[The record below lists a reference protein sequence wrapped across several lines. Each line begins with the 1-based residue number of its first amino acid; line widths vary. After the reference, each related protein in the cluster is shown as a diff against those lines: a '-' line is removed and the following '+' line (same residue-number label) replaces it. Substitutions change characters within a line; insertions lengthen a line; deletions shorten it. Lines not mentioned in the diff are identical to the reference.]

1 MTLNNLILFQQL
13 IEQEKNLFS
22 GTTPNAAKIQ
32 GDLYTYA
39 KEILS
44 TIPLDLKEYTLHDID
59 HSLRVL
65 KVCENLIPKSV
76 ELNVVEITL
85 LYYAVILHDIGMACS
100 TDEKEKILLS
110 ADFIKYKN
118 KFQREINTDDIFRN
132 YLRDTHVERSCE
144 KVDNIFIGKNTK
156 LSFTYKS
163 TPLSRFIQLL
173 IKSHELDALDL
184 TEQNGYICNQSIDDQ
199 IVNLQYI
206 AVLLR
211 LGDILDLHP
220 ERAPLS
226 LYWHIG
232 IKDAYSQLKWKEN
245 QSIEGLTVTNS
256 IIRISAFCN
265 DINVERSLNHY
276 IDLIDQELPKSLLAI
291 EKNSTAN
298 YFLTL
303 PNKVDRSQIKNDG
316 SYIFNDLKFEI
327 NYDHVVRILMGTE
340 LYDQEEI
347 FLRELIQNA
356 YDAIRLREF
365 IFEKEKW
372 DSPSPKIKI
381 LFDSSTCELT
391 IEDNGIGID
400 EETLQNYVLK
410 VGESY
415 YSSND
420 FLLKSA
426 NFKPISK
433 FGIGILSCFMVSDT
447 MTIVSKHLNSNSGI
461 EAILT
466 LNDRYITLKPPSENI
481 QFGTIIKLKLKE
493 EIAQRITNKS
503 IYSLVEENINILK
516 YPIVI
521 NDNGKEDTYFK
532 HEIIAEES
540 NFNHFGNVE
549 IVNVNNEYIEG
560 FFVQCNQHQAN
571 QLQYRNI
578 LSQQGFVIGANVLVQ
593 SWLSPVLCNVNIKG
607 IKTLTLKASRNKIT
621 IDESYNDLLGICT
634 EVVIKNMEKTLALLP
649 FENKNAYLLNYLQHR
664 FTLEKIFDFE
674 KVFLSKN
681 IEFTSYKNSI
691 INSITFDRFPKQN
704 NFSISIVPW
713 FLSIENQ
720 QNIRESFLDLFAS
733 ELHKDDIVILENNF
747 NEYLL
752 LLAKP
757 YIKYSSLRVSSI
769 PGYVYHKIILD
780 TSNEQ
785 EYINLKEESRGGLE
799 CSYENDII
807 DNETEQKL
815 FCTFFNRLGYN
826 FEPIHVNSS
835 TLLGKLFYDNHNN
848 NKIQIFIKK
857 MHSLFFARIEKHP
870 KLSSC
875 STVSNGNFA
884 QRVIFNVSELSISL
898 INNDDIILLN
908 KLLTD
913 ELLTFFNITNID
925 DYLLKQSDFPSWMMI
940 NE

>member
-1 MTLNNLILFQQL
+1 MPFQNLELFKKL
-13 IEQEKNLFS
+13 IEQEKVIFND
-22 GTTPNAAKIQ
+22 TTVNAGIIQ
-32 GDLYTYA
+32 GNLHTYA
-39 KEILS
+39 KNILS
-44 TIPLDLKEYTLHDID
+44 TIPLELKEYTLHDID

-65 KVCENLIPKSV
+65 KVCEKLIPKTV

-85 LYYAVILHDIGMACS
+85 LYYAVILHDIGMTCS
-100 TDEKEKILLS
+100 ADEKEKILLS
-110 ADFIKYKN
+110 PEFTIYKN
-118 KFQREINTDDIFRN
+118 KLQQDTDIDYIFRN

-144 KVDNIFIGKNTK
+144 KVDNIFINPDEK
-156 LSFTYKS
+156 LSFYYKS
-163 TPLSRFIQLL
+163 TNLSRFIKLL
-173 IKSHELDALDL
+173 ILSHGLDALDL
-184 TEQNGYICNQSIDDQ
+184 TETKGYLCNQSIDEQ
-199 IVNLQYI
+199 TVNLQYI
-206 AVLLR
+206 SVLLR
-211 LGDILDLHP
+211 LGDILDLHQD
-220 ERAPLS
+220 RAPLS

-232 IKDAYSQLKWKEN
+232 IKDSYSQLKWKEN
-245 QSIEGLTVTNS
+245 QSIEGLTITES
-256 IIRISAFCN
+256 IIRFSAFCN
-265 DINVERSLNHY
+265 DINVERSINHY

-291 EKNSTAN
+291 EKSSTSK
-298 YFLTL
+298 YSLSL

-316 SYIFNDLKFEI
+316 SYIFNNLKFEI
-327 NYDHVVRILMGTE
+327 NYDHVIRILMGTE

-372 DSPSPKIKI
+372 DSPSPKIK
-381 LFDSSTCELT
+381 LSFDSTSCELT

-400 EETLQNYVLK
+400 EETLQNYVLR

-447 MTIVSKHLNSNSGI
+447 MTILSKRLNASDGI

-466 LNDRYITLKPPSENI
+466 LNDRYITLKPPSANI

-493 EIAQRITNKS
+493 EIAQKIAIKG
-503 IYSLVEENINILK
+503 IYSLVEENVSILK
-516 YPIVI
+516 YPISI
-521 NDNGKEDTYFK
+521 NDNGKEDTFFK
-532 HEIIAEES
+532 NKIIVEES
-540 NFNHFGNVE
+540 NFTHFGKVE
-549 IVNVNNEYIEG
+549 IINVDNEYIEG
-560 FFVQCNQHQAN
+560 FFVQCNQYQAN
-571 QLQYRNI
+571 QLQYKNI
-578 LSQQGFVIGANVLVQ
+578 LSQQGFVIGSNILVQ

-607 IKTLTLKASRNKIT
+607 VKTLTLKASRNKIT
-621 IDESYNDLLGICT
+621 IDENYNDLLSICT
-634 EVVIKNMEKTLALLP
+634 EVVIKNMEKTLAPLP
-649 FENKNAYLLNYLQHR
+649 YENKNAYLLNYLQRR
-664 FTLEKIFDFE
+664 FTIEKLFDFE

-681 IEFTSYKNSI
+681 IQFTRYQNSKVSYPS
-691 INSITFDRFPKQN
+691 FDEFPKQD

-720 QNIRESFLDLFAS
+720 KDIKKSFCDLFTS
-733 ELHKDDIVILENNF
+733 ELHKDHIVIIENNF

-757 YIKYSSLRVSSI
+757 YIKYSSLMVSSI

-826 FEPIHVNSS
+826 FEPIHVNRS

-870 KLSSC
+870 KLSDY
-875 STVSNGNFA
+875 STVSNGSFA
-884 QRVIFNVSELSISL
+884 QRLIFNVSELSISL
-898 INNDDIILLN
+898 INNDDIISLN
-908 KLLTD
+908 TLLTN
-913 ELLTFFNITNID
+913 ELLPFFNITNID
-925 DYLLKQSDFPSWMMI
+925 DYLLKQFDFPKWMMV